1 MNTVSDRKERGAT
14 LVLVAVCLV
23 GITGVGAVAIDLG
36 MLLKARNEAQRAA
49 EAGALA
55 GASAFREYAA
65 SDPQAIDSAAA
76 RARRFAEA
84 NTILDRPVA
93 PAEVQPPQIISD
105 SQKVRVTVQRPQ
117 VGTWFARI
125 LGVNAVPIG
134 ARAAAMATYAG
145 TGKCVKPFAVPDTWN
160 ERDAT
165 QDPNGNHLQDEGED
179 DWSYDP
185 AVDDYQ
191 QGNPDSPN
199 GGQTGYGSELR
210 NDNGD
215 YVNDSGR
222 ELVLTLPVPPAA
234 GNGGPPV
241 APYTGPLQFQPFS
254 PGGSTDPADYREA
267 IEGCD
272 PSQVSLGEPY
282 PLMPPSDPLSDAT
295 KEGIDSLFST
305 DPDARWDSEKETIT
319 DSRYADWRNSPR
331 TIKVGLFNPEQIGL
345 GSIEFNNFGLMFVE
359 GFDRTT
365 NQLSGRLFYFAPGTG
380 DPEAGTGTLVK
391 HVRLVE

>member
-1 MNTVSDRKERGAT
+1 MKTGSDRTQRGAT

-23 GITGVGAVAIDLG
+23 ALTGVGAVVIDLG
-36 MLLKARNEAQRAA
+36 MLLKARSDAQRAA

-65 SDPQAIDSAAA
+65 GDPRAIDSARA

-84 NTILDRPVA
+84 NTILNQPVA
-93 PAEVQPPQIISD
+93 PAEVQPPQVIPD
-105 SQKVRVTVQRPQ
+105 SQKVRVTVERPQ
-117 VGTWFARI
+117 IGTWFARV
-125 LGVNAVPIG
+125 LGVNVVPIG
-134 ARAAAMATYAG
+134 ARAAARAMYAG
-145 TGKCVKPFAVPDTWN
+145 TGKCVKPFAVPDIWN

-165 QDPNGNHLQDEGED
+165 QDPNGNHLQDELE

-191 QGNPDSPN
+191 QGDPDSPD

-210 NDNGD
+210 NNNGD

-234 GNGGPPV
+234 VNGSPPA

-254 PGGSTDPADYREA
+254 PAGSTDPADYRDA

-272 PSQVSLGEPY
+272 PSEVGLGEPY
-282 PLMPPSDPLSDAT
+282 PLMAPSDPLSQAT
-295 KEGIDSLFST
+295 KEGIDSLIRT
-305 DPDARWDSEKETIT
+305 DSLARWDSDEATIV
-319 DSRYADWRNSPR
+319 DSRYSDWRSSPR
-331 TIKVGLFNPEQIGL
+331 TIKVGLFDPGQLGQ

-359 GFDRTT
+359 GFSSNR
-365 NQLSGRLFYFAPGTG
+365 LSGRLFYFAPGDG
-380 DPEAGTGTLVK
+380 DPETGTGTLVK
-391 HVRLVE
+391 RVRLVE